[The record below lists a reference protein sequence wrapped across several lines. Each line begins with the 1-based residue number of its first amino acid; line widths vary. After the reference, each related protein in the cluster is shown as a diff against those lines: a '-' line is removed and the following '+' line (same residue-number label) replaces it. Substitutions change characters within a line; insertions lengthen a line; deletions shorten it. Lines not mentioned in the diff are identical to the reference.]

1 MYPEAPP
8 ERLGTCPFLK
18 LVPQLFHGFFQE
30 DHILKAMFFFFRQG
44 FLGQSWGTIT
54 VRKAKPQQKHARII
68 SFKAASRQVVM
79 NKSSRV
85 SKIMTIH
92 KYTVPL
98 VWVKNGV
105 RKNHQKSIGQS
116 SCLPRTAHFYTCLY
130 ISAYC
135 IPDLQTNPNLKKV
148 WYLLISHHKPIKWIV

>member
-18 LVPQLFHGFFQE
+18 LVPQLFHGFPRRPYPE
-30 DHILKAMFFFFRQG
+30 GHVFFFRQG

-105 RKNHQKSIGQS
+105 RKNPLVNHHASPVEQHISIHVYTF
-116 SCLPRTAHFYTCLY
+116 LRHTAYPICRQTR
-130 ISAYC
+130 IS
-135 IPDLQTNPNLKKV
+135 KKFGT
-148 WYLLISHHKPIKWIV
+148 